1 MIESHRHGAQV
12 RLRCDCSAAWHDVA
26 QRRGHWQV
34 LSIRRMIRSTMMM
47 MVMMMMVRL
56 ELWSGLLVMIVD
68 FVILIV

>member
-1 MIESHRHGAQV
+1 MIKSYRHGAEV
-12 RLRCDCSAAWHDVA
+12 RLRCDGSAAWHDVA

-47 MVMMMMVRL
+47 MVMMVRL
-56 ELWSGLLVMIVD
+56 KLWSGLLIMIVD